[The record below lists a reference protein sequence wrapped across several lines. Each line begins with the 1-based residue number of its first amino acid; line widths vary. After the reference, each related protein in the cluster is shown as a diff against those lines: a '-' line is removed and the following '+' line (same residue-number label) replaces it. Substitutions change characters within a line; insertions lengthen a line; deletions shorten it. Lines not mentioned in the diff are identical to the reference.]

1 MVHDHG
7 AAAIL
12 FQDCQFFVYKAI
24 HIESTKVGEIKMA
37 NCFISAMTE
46 NIGYNSDPVI
56 DSLAEA
62 VFTVWNVTI
71 YVNNAFYTSGNEDFG
86 HHIGSIIAVRETVFA
101 SGTTHCKL

>member
-7 AAAIL
+7 AGAVL

-24 HIESTKVGEIKMA
+24 DIKSIKVGEIRMA

-46 NIGYNSDPVI
+46 NIAYNSDPVI

-71 YVNNAFYTSGNEDFG
+71 YVNNAFYTCGNEDFG
-86 HHIGSIIAVRETVFA
+86 HHIGSNIVVRETVFA
-101 SGTTHCKL
+101 SGTTHFKL